1 MQTKFK
7 PVLRISNRLDFFCW
21 NLEVRSGWNME
32 VRSGG
37 RFIRGVKKKG
47 LELEFS
53 KLEFHTFLFL
63 FLFFKSTSDDNY
75 RDKGAQNHRLGLGLY
90 LRTLIGPRRSK

>member
-7 PVLRISNRLDFFCW
+7 PVLQISNRLDFFCW

-37 RFIRGVKKKG
+37 HFIRGVKKKG
-47 LELEFS
+47 LELVFS
-53 KLEFHTFLFL
+53 KLEFHMFFFFFYLFIY
-63 FLFFKSTSDDNY
+63 FIFKYCYKFPVKVS
-75 RDKGAQNHRLGLGLY
+75 
-90 LRTLIGPRRSK
+90 

>member
-7 PVLRISNRLDFFCW
+7 PMLRISNRLDFFCW

-47 LELEFS
+47 LELEFT
-53 KLEFHTFLFL
+53 KLEFHTVFFYLFI
-63 FLFFKSTSDDNY
+63 F
-75 RDKGAQNHRLGLGLY
+75 
-90 LRTLIGPRRSK
+90 

>member
-63 FLFFKSTSDDNY
+63 FLFFKSTSDDNC
-75 RDKGAQNHRLGLGLY
+75 RDKGPKTIGWALGFVRGH
-90 LRTLIGPRRSK
+90 